1 MEKMLL
7 GDLKNM
13 SRLTSRQN
21 AELQSY
27 LLIADEEQLQEAEEI
42 IRLRKSAK

>member
-1 MEKMLL
+1 
-7 GDLKNM
+7 M
-13 SRLTSRQN
+13 SRLTFRQN

-42 IRLRKSAK
+42 IKLRKKVKI